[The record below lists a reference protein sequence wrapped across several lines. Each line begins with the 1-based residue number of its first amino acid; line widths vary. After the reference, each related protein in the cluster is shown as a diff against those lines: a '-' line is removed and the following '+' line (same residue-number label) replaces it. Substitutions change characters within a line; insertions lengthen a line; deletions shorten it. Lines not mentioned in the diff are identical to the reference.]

1 MSLLD
6 EALEASQN
14 GRYPVCSVAAL
25 SDDLRDEVE
34 EALATPGVTAAGL
47 SRLLRSKWDIDIKA
61 TTLRRHARGD
71 CSC

>member
-6 EALEASQN
+6 EAREASHID
-14 GRYPVCSVAAL
+14 RYPSCSLAAL

-34 EALATPGVTAAGL
+34 DALATPGVTAAGV
-47 SRLLRSKWDIDIKA
+47 SRALGKRDIDIKA
-61 TTLRRHARGD
+61 GTLRRHARGD